1 MRILVLLLVFAIG
14 FSGFSAAAHT
24 FDSSK
29 CGQISSVEEA
39 DDTQDA
45 CAQHAKNDFKDKQ
58 TSKDVKHSC
67 ISCGHCCMSH
77 ATITQGS
84 INVAVPVLKTAFV
97 NINAE
102 PDDDFISGLKR
113 PPRILA

>member
-14 FSGFSAAAHT
+14 FSGFSAAAHAV
-24 FDSSK
+24 DLQK
-29 CGQISSVEEA
+29 CGQTLSVEEV

-45 CAQHAKNDFKDKQ
+45 CAQHVKNDFKEKQ
-58 TSKDVKHSC
+58 ASKDVEHSC
-67 ISCGHCCMSH
+67 INCGHCCMSH
-77 ATITQGS
+77 ATIMQGGIS
-84 INVAVPVLKTAFV
+84 ILVPILKTTFV
-97 NINAE
+97 NIISE